1 LHHIHPPIP
10 FPTTSP
16 LPMVPTAPSLQI
28 LFHPLVLWFCRRKKT
43 KGKKRNMPFLL
54 VWDKENYTGN
64 FFVYYNTNLFISSNP
79 RHSFLVPFPWWPQ
92 PV

>member
-28 LFHPLVLWFCRRKKT
+28 LFHPLVL
-43 KGKKRNMPFLL
+43 
-54 VWDKENYTGN
+54 
-64 FFVYYNTNLFISSNP
+64 
-79 RHSFLVPFPWWPQ
+79 
-92 PV
+92 